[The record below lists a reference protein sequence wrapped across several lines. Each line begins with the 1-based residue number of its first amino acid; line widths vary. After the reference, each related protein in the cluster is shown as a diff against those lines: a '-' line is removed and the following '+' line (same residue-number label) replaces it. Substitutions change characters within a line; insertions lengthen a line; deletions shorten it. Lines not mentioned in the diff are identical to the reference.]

1 MAKQYYSVLTD
12 YGTQVIA
19 QAIAHKQPLQIM
31 QMAVGDGN
39 GQATTPSQ
47 RLTALVREV
56 HRANVSAISVDP
68 RNNKQI
74 IFELTIPENVGGFW
88 IREMGIFD
96 HQNRLVAYANCPDSF
111 KPQLESG
118 SGKVQVVR
126 MILLVSSSDA
136 ITLKVDDSVIF
147 VTRSQFTPQQ
157 ITATS
162 QNAVEETGHSHE
174 IDKAST
180 SQAGIVQ
187 LTNATDSE
195 AETLG
200 LTAKAG
206 KTLKGLIDALT
217 RNMSNYIPNSKKSDA
232 VTSPSSDTIATSF
245 AAKTAYDK
253 AVEAD
258 NHAER
263 AYHLAESKQS
273 PATTL
278 AGYGIGDFKVGT
290 STSDANDCKID
301 GNYYFASGQ
310 NLPSA
315 GEWHIAVMSGG
326 QTNAIRQ
333 IAHKANESK
342 VQTRYFNG
350 TSWSAWK
357 EVGGDGVPVGSVV
370 AFPSAVQNPHGFLR
384 CDGSSFGQE
393 TYPALYQALG
403 VNTLP
408 DLRRSDVGMT
418 AYFATDNIPAGWIAF
433 DDIEE
438 QVSEQAYPELYR
450 HLVAKYGSL
459 SAVPKAKDRFIR
471 NAGALLAVGEVQQ
484 DALQD
489 HFHYIPTEAGGDY
502 QAEKDIT
509 IVIRDSD
516 TTNVVPGAFK
526 PAQQGRVQANNSA
539 VADGARAKTYLAST
553 KDTTE
558 KDTRT
563 AEETRPKSLVL
574 KLCIKAQNT
583 LDGVQFWIKAFG
595 NVSNAGELEVGRLA
609 QDMQQVRLEKADI
622 SHTHTASDITDF
634 DTGVDNRIAQLFT
647 YQKIGDFEV
656 RKYPDGTMIQ
666 TCRDRQ
672 ASRRTSNNQLF
683 SLTLPVAFIR
693 YPVVSATIE
702 ENVALNTA
710 RDDTYISLK
719 QASRTKIQYGIL
731 DDGSLYQ
738 TIACVHII
746 AIGRW
751 K

>member
-147 VTRSQFTPQQ
+147 VTRSQLTPQQ

-217 RNMSNYIPNSKKSDA
+217 RNLSNYIPNSKKSDA

-245 AAKTAYDK
+245 AVKTAYDK

-290 STSDANDCKID
+290 STGDANDCKID

-315 GEWHIAVMSGG
+315 GAWHIAVMSGG
-326 QTNAIRQ
+326 QPNAIRQ

-393 TYPALYQALG
+393 TYSALYQALG
-403 VNTLP
+403 GNTLP

-418 AYFATDNIPAGWIAF
+418 AYFATDNIPEGWIAF

-438 QVSEQAYPELYR
+438 QVSEQAYPEL
-450 HLVAKYGSL
+450 L
-459 SAVPKAKDRFIR
+459 SPPC
-471 NAGALLAVGEVQQ
+471 GEIWQP
-484 DALQD
+484 
-489 HFHYIPTEAGGDY
+489 FRR
-502 QAEKDIT
+502 AE
-509 IVIRDSD
+509 S
-516 TTNVVPGAFK
+516 
-526 PAQQGRVQANNSA
+526 
-539 VADGARAKTYLAST
+539 
-553 KDTTE
+553 E
-558 KDTRT
+558 
-563 AEETRPKSLVL
+563 RP
-574 KLCIKAQNT
+574 
-583 LDGVQFWIKAFG
+583 
-595 NVSNAGELEVGRLA
+595 
-609 QDMQQVRLEKADI
+609 
-622 SHTHTASDITDF
+622 
-634 DTGVDNRIAQLFT
+634 
-647 YQKIGDFEV
+647 
-656 RKYPDGTMIQ
+656 
-666 TCRDRQ
+666 
-672 ASRRTSNNQLF
+672 
-683 SLTLPVAFIR
+683 
-693 YPVVSATIE
+693 
-702 ENVALNTA
+702 
-710 RDDTYISLK
+710 
-719 QASRTKIQYGIL
+719 
-731 DDGSLYQ
+731 LYS
-738 TIACVHII
+738 
-746 AIGRW
+746 
-751 K
+751 